1 MLVFRWTHTLTLCC
15 VKSGYVRRHYTI
27 CDEMRYLLTAAGLR
41 CSSEIYVDQ
50 QRSLRIDLLVDR
62 FYQGQS
68 LALDVH
74 ITHALSHRIGTAA
87 LVEAEQQKSEKYER
101 ACQLLGWS
109 FSPIVLDTFG
119 NLGPKSLK
127 TVQRI
132 ISLAVGEDDFEHSVE
147 AMYYLQR
154 LSLSLQRAVCRQLI
168 LSLP

>member
-1 MLVFRWTHTLTLCC
+1 MVIWLALCC
-15 VKSGYVRRHYTI
+15 VKSGYVRCHYTI

-68 LALDVH
+68 LARDVH
-74 ITHALSHRIGTAA
+74 ITHALSHRLGTAA

-109 FSPIVLDTFG
+109 FSP

-147 AMYYLQR
+147 AMYYWQR
-154 LSLSLQRAVCRQLI
+154 ISLSLQRAVCRQLI